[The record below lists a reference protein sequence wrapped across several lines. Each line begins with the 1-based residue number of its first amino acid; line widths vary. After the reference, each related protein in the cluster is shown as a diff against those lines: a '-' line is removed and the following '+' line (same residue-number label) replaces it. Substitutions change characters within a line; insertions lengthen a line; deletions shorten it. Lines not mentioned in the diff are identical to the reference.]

1 MIHGRIIDPRAKLC
15 IVTCLSTLAV
25 IIRDLRLLILLSL
38 LTFATSLLLKS
49 PLWIVIKRLRSL
61 IFLFVSMVFIQ
72 SIFLQEGHSILRVGR
87 LMLLTDVGMEKG
99 IIIILRMSMMIM
111 CAAILMTSTAR
122 ILVQGLIQLKI
133 PYEIAFMVMIGLK
146 WIPLLGEE
154 FRDAMTA
161 LELRGIAV
169 KKLTIRK
176 KIKLYIYM
184 ITPVLTGTIVQS
196 KKMAIAMT
204 CKGLRACE
212 DRTSY
217 FVLRFKWFDYVIMV
231 LSVCVCIT
239 VLSIYFT
246 LI

>member
-99 IIIILRMSMMIM
+99 IMIILRMSMMIM

-146 WIPLLGEE
+146 WVPLLGEE

-161 LELRGIAV
+161 LELRGIAI
-169 KKLTIRK
+169 KKLTIKK

-212 DRTSY
+212 NRTSY
-217 FVLRFKWFDYVIMV
+217 IVLRFKWFDYVVMV

-239 VLSIYFT
+239 VLGIYYT
-246 LI
+246 